1 MPMEE
6 RREMDLVT
14 DAHRVA
20 WLQHGLLVLLQI
32 HPVRLHLDGDAAVHR
47 PTTEDICY
55 YLGCHLTSSKATR
68 NLGRG
73 RGPTPPT
80 CRGRRRCGP
89 VPSPALH
96 GEEGVHR
103 DGYDDDDG
111 AAWRS
116 QQFVDAFT
124 LKKEVA
130 KGVDVMVVRELNG
143 GRLEVTE
150 IFNFSQ
156 DDLLTEDMMILDTH
170 GEVFIW
176 IGQYV
181 ESKEKQKAFDI
192 GQAYHRWDAS
202 AGREDV
208 ETLAQCQRMIACGEW
223 PPLAVA
229 YDHVEGSTMEAG
241 GILGAS
247 LILWVLVPHMMA
259 VTESSRFHES
269 LKKDDV
275 HIRRLIINQVLPLS
289 ASFCRFCAAK
299 WRVTEIFN
307 FSQDDL
313 LTEDMMI
320 LDTHGEVFIWIGQYV
335 ESKEKQ
341 KAFDIG

>member
-1 MPMEE
+1 MEE
-6 RREMDLVT
+6 RREMDPVT

-20 WLQHGLLVLLQI
+20 WLQHSLLVLLQI
-32 HPVRLHLDGDAAVHR
+32 HHVRLHLDGDAAVHR

-68 NLGRG
+68 NL
-73 RGPTPPT
+73 
-80 CRGRRRCGP
+80 
-89 VPSPALH
+89 
-96 GEEGVHR
+96 
-103 DGYDDDDG
+103 
-111 AAWRS
+111 
-116 QQFVDAFT
+116 
-124 LKKEVA
+124 
-130 KGVDVMVVRELNG
+130 
-143 GRLEVTE
+143 VTE

-223 PPLAVA
+223 PPLVVA

-241 GILGAS
+241 GMFNCLRCFS
-247 LILWVLVPHMMA
+247 CV
-259 VTESSRFHES
+259 ES
-269 LKKDDV
+269 LQKLEHKMLDNFFSVLSCVISVPFYTGFLPLLFWSGHSRLARQMILLMAFCDYLGNSVKDMV
-275 HIRRLIINQVLPLS
+275 SAPRPCSPPIRR
-289 ASFCRFCAAK
+289 
-299 WRVTEIFN
+299 VTA
-307 FSQDDL
+307 
-313 LTEDMMI
+313 TED
-320 LDTHGEVFIWIGQYV
+320 E
-335 ESKEKQ
+335 KEN
-341 KAFDIG
+341 AM